1 MYFVFCV
8 LLSTEF
14 TWKFRVR
21 DCLGESHVKD
31 VSLKDECKM
40 QLKIFTLIGILSL
53 SSMQISIIDF
63 HLQCTAFGL

>member
-1 MYFVFCV
+1 MYFL
-8 LLSTEF
+8 LLSTEL
-14 TWKFRVR
+14 TRKFRVR

-31 VSLKDECKM
+31 VSLKDECKL

-63 HLQCTAFGL
+63 HLQFTAFGL